1 MFTNTRERKPAHR
14 SHTRQDPGATRAQ
27 KHARTRTRVGD
38 ARGVGHDCRRRGHA
52 RQGRAPPERVCD
64 TKWGATHTG
73 RGRPGRVWEE
83 PTRTQRG
90 QEATHGRVF
99 PPSGRE
105 TPRLAGVSPS
115 IPGCAGGKG
124 MRAQRSYSHSRR
136 HRRGPRLQ
144 KGDIGQ
150 KGHTHWGR
158 QRRSHTP
165 PAHRHPDPRTQRAP
179 QRTTHTP
186 TLTTHPRRGCGGP
199 LSPGI
204 LAVARQCDTS
214 RSPAARQVCTH
225 PGPQPASLGRGPPP
239 PPGALHVC
247 QPAGASGQWRR
258 QQSVTWAAAHMR
270 GRAAPPLPLGG
281 GERAI
286 PPAPALASS
295 RQSRVAV
302 RLRPG
307 GGRRLLLA
315 FAQFSLSHLAAA
327 PGSALAQETQR

>member
-1 MFTNTRERKPAHR
+1 M
-14 SHTRQDPGATRAQ
+14 
-27 KHARTRTRVGD
+27 
-38 ARGVGHDCRRRGHA
+38 
-52 RQGRAPPERVCD
+52 
-64 TKWGATHTG
+64 
-73 RGRPGRVWEE
+73 
-83 PTRTQRG
+83 
-90 QEATHGRVF
+90 
-99 PPSGRE
+99 
-105 TPRLAGVSPS
+105 
-115 IPGCAGGKG
+115 
-124 MRAQRSYSHSRR
+124 
-136 HRRGPRLQ
+136 Q
-144 KGDIGQ
+144 KGDNGQ

-165 PAHRHPDPRTQRAP
+165 PAHRHRDPRRHTAG
-179 QRTTHTP
+179 TTENDAHTP

-204 LAVARQCDTS
+204 LTAARQCDTS

-258 QQSVTWAAAHMR
+258 LQSVTWTAARMR
-270 GRAAPPLPLGG
+270 GRAAPPLPLRG

-307 GGRRLLLA
+307 GGRRLLSA
-315 FAQFSLSHLAAA
+315 FAQFFLSHLAAA